1 MMNYIIPQ
9 IIKYQNVDDLL
20 ENKNRNLSLFDTI
33 KHLSI
38 DELLQDDFV
47 CVVGEPGI
55 GKTRLVDEI
64 KNKFSTGLYH
74 CTASKFSLKPI
85 PKDIE
90 YCIIDA
96 LDEVEGNVFYSTL
109 QLIKQYKEVN
119 PSVKVLFTCRKH
131 YVASYAK
138 HFASCKGLFFIELC
152 RLSNNEVMTIV
163 NGCSET
169 TRTNVEKSTKLREL
183 LTIPRYLTFLLE
195 HEEQK
200 GSSSNIGELF
210 EFIIGNSIQTAINK
224 RQDSINRQKK
234 INRQDNINNEGS
246 RILIQRVLEKVAFIM
261 EISRKDQ
268 ISKDELYTIL
278 DEIKGNMAQMLV
290 VNFDLL
296 YFESRILKDTNGIL
310 QFESTELQEYLAAKE
325 LCRQDNIESVLYDVA
340 VQKDLK
346 HIYPNWYDVI
356 PHISYTEDKIHT
368 FINVIKLIVSYE
380 SSLENDSFE
389 SLLRY
394 VDPSVCTHHQKEE
407 LFSVLL
413 EHYLRVPAYIGWKS
427 QTVQLMQDCYT
438 SKCRNML
445 MPPFEQLN
453 KIQLTNI
460 YDILEAINE
469 EDRLDEEVSEYW
481 TNAAN
486 ILIKDKNDEKKLAAL
501 YLLYALKDQ
510 DNLIQ
515 LSKSYSFFSEE
526 VKKKYHEVTGYRR
539 LIDKNVVNCWLDG
552 CYKRNPYAINAVLSI
567 EDTCT
572 IIYAYSNIIGNN
584 RLREFFDPQGALLVL
599 YELHLKKQFD
609 IVWDEDIESKLLM
622 AKVIAS
628 YIQNHSY
635 TSHGE
640 IDTIVKQIL
649 LEEMTGEVFIGCF
662 NNNEWDLE
670 NLFGRFAAELVDVE
684 LLSALDTLLNK
695 TTTEK
700 WLVDQILVSLV
711 NKIRND
717 EVKRISVSNYLTR
730 YAEIFERWDKNSE
743 EAKKEQANPQFLE
756 DYESLS
762 NLDVPTNAKYQIA
775 FKLSKNLDLI
785 QQQNSRPFVDVIEKF
800 FDEID
805 LDKMIL
811 KKTREDS
818 FSLSS
823 PLVAIPY
830 FVRALHHLGIQY
842 LLEKHRII
850 LAKTLPFIC
859 CTTNFGANEIRDIYQ
874 SAIGNISEKEKAEL
888 VDWWQTRKDDL
899 MNISSDDIFAC
910 ITDYGIGALSYKL
923 EEYIDDYII
932 KQDLSHWLAASK
944 ALDLI
949 SKGYQNWDVE
959 NYQGLFNVL
968 EDDNIES
975 IKMQCNAIMIE
986 KYQDEKAITWRIEY
1000 LKNHVVKSLRD
1011 GTGHVRP
1018 ISKEESEMTSSNP
1031 QMFRCFMNIKGNEK
1045 LDKQML
1051 ELFDF
1056 ALTLCVTPDTQ
1067 EYSSY
1072 LLNQIY
1078 HFFAVTNGIYSIYE
1092 LRKKVEQFNTINV
1105 SYLANNIMN
1114 NAEMM
1119 FLKNDRIPI
1128 EKSIRKYNKCIEE
1141 SYLEIRNDSDLR
1153 RYFTLIHY
1161 EVQKEIQDQGIYS
1174 IVRQDTLSEDF
1185 IQRELKNTIIN
1196 KCCQLGLE
1204 TVRVDR
1210 EVALQ
1215 DNKRTDLLIR
1225 YGLCNPIMVELKLL
1239 HNKEIRYKEQ
1249 RKAYMSKF
1257 VQYTKATNA
1266 CLSVFWVFNVH
1277 KKGSNVAI
1285 FNDLEAEY
1293 KGLANTKVL
1302 LTDCK
1307 CSCGYETGLPK
1318 KQKTGLPNKK
1328 KRVTKKQSP
1337 I

>member
-1 MMNYIIPQ
+1 MKEYIVPQ
-9 IIKYQNVDDLL
+9 VIKYQNVDDLL
-20 ENKNRNLSLFDTI
+20 ENNNRDRLSLDTI

-64 KNKFSTGLYH
+64 ENQIPTRFHH
-74 CTASKFSLKPI
+74 CTASKISLEPI
-85 PKDIE
+85 PRDIE

-96 LDEVEGNVFYSTL
+96 LDEVEGNLFYSTL
-109 QLIKQYKEVN
+109 LLIKKYKEDN
-119 PSVKVLFTCRKH
+119 PNVKVLFTCRKH
-131 YVASYAK
+131 YVASYAT
-138 HFASCKGLFFIELC
+138 HFASCKGLIFIELC
-152 RLSNNEVMTIV
+152 RLSNKDVMDIV
-163 NGCSET
+163 DGCSET
-169 TRTNVEKSTKLREL
+169 TRTNVAKSTKLKEL

-195 HEEQK
+195 HEKQK
-200 GSSSNIGELF
+200 GSCSNIGELF
-210 EFIIGNSIQTAINK
+210 EFIIGNAIQTAINK
-224 RQDSINRQKK
+224 RQDNADRQEGIK
-234 INRQDNINNEGS
+234 NEGS

-310 QFESTELQEYLAAKE
+310 QFENTELQEYLAAKE
-325 LCRQDNIESVLYDVA
+325 LCRQNNIESVLYDVA

-346 HIYPNWYDVI
+346 HIFPNWYDVI
-356 PHISYTEDKIHT
+356 PHISYTKDEIHT

-380 SSLENDSFE
+380 SSLENDSFK

-394 VDPSVCTHHQKEE
+394 VDPSVCTPHQKED
-407 LFSVLL
+407 LFSVLI
-413 EHYLRVPAYIGWKS
+413 EHYLRMPAYIGWKS

-501 YLLYALKDQ
+501 NLLYALKDQ

-515 LSKSYSFFSEE
+515 LSKSYSVFSEE
-526 VKKKYHEVTGYRR
+526 VKKKYHEITGYRR

-572 IIYAYSNIIGNN
+572 IIYVYSNIIENN

-649 LEEMTGEVFIGCF
+649 LEEKTGEVFIGCF

-700 WLVDQILVSLV
+700 WLVDHILVSLV

-730 YAEIFERWDKNSE
+730 YAEIFERWDKKSE
-743 EAKKEQANPQFLE
+743 EVKKEQINPQFLKA
-756 DYESLS
+756 YESLS
-762 NLDVPTNAKYQIA
+762 DPNVSTNAKYETA
-775 FKLSKNLDLI
+775 FKLSENLDLI
-785 QQQNSRPFVDVIEKF
+785 QQQDPHPLVDVVEKF

-811 KKTREDS
+811 EKTGENS
-818 FSLSS
+818 FSVSIHLIK
-823 PLVAIPY
+823 IPY
-830 FVRALHHLGIQY
+830 FVRALHHLGFQN
-842 LLEKHRII
+842 LLKKHRIV
-850 LAKTLPFIC
+850 LSKTLPFIY
-859 CTTNFGANEIRDIYQ
+859 CTTNFDDRELRDIYK
-874 SAIGNISEKEKAEL
+874 SVIGNISKKEKNEL
-888 VDWWQTRKDDL
+888 VDWWQSRKDDL
-899 MNISSDDIFAC
+899 MNISSDDIFSC
-910 ITDYGIGALSYKL
+910 ITDYGIDALSYKL
-923 EEYIDDYII
+923 EEYINDYI
-932 KQDLSHWLAASK
+932 KQQDLSHWLAASK

-949 SKGYQNWDVE
+949 SEGYRNWNVE
-959 NYQGLFNVL
+959 KYQSLFNAL
-968 EDDNIES
+968 EDESIES

-986 KYQDEKAITWRIEY
+986 KYQDEKAIIWRIEY
-1000 LKNHVVKSLRD
+1000 LKSHVVKSLHD
-1011 GTGHVRP
+1011 DTGHVRI

-1031 QMFRCFMNIKGNEK
+1031 HLFRCFMNIMGNEQ

-1078 HFFAVTNGIYSIYE
+1078 HFFAVTNDVYSICE

-1119 FLKNDRIPI
+1119 YLQNDRISI

-1141 SYLEIRNDSDLR
+1141 SHLEIRNDGDLR

-1161 EVQKEIQDQGIYS
+1161 EVQKEIQDQGIYAL
-1174 IVRQDTLSEDF
+1174 VRQDTLNEDF

-1239 HNKEIRYKEQ
+1239 HNDEIQKKKQRQEYK
-1249 RKAYMSKF
+1249 SKF
-1257 VQYTKATNA
+1257 NQYTKATNA
-1266 CLSVFWVFNVH
+1266 CLSVFWVFDIH
-1277 KKGSNVAI
+1277 KKDGNVAK
-1285 FNDLEAEY
+1285 FNELKKEYKDLE
-1293 KGLANTKVL
+1293 NTMVL

-1307 CSCGYETGLPK
+1307 CSCDFETGLSKNK
-1318 KQKTGLPNKK
+1318 KQGCRI
-1328 KRVTKKQSP
+1328 KRKG
-1337 I
+1337 